1 MNKLEFL
8 ARLAEAL
15 DHDGVIEVNQNVD
28 SLPEWDSLGILSVI
42 ELLAD
47 LNIKVKP
54 DALKEIQYIAEL
66 VEVARKAIDE

>member
-15 DHDGVIEVNQNVD
+15 DHDGVIESNQKVE
-28 SLPEWDSLGILSVI
+28 SIPEWDSLGILSVI

-47 LNIKVKP
+47 LDIKVKP
-54 DALKEIQYIAEL
+54 EALKEIKSIPELIEIAR
-66 VEVARKAIDE
+66 AAIDE

>member
-15 DHDGVIEVNQNVD
+15 DHDGVIEANQKVE
-28 SLPEWDSLGILSVI
+28 SIPEWDSLGILSVI

-47 LNIKVKP
+47 LDIKVKP
-54 DALKEIQYIAEL
+54 EALKEIKSIPELIEIAR
-66 VEVARKAIDE
+66 AAIDE